1 MKTFRLL
8 RLDHLVIDTRN
19 LQRSLDFYAK
29 FPGVDISVEKGR
41 GVARIG
47 RQKINIHEYPPTLF
61 PVASRPVTGHQA
73 FGLEFPGTFDRFRAS
88 FPFPAERGPH
98 GGTKDFFVK
107 DPDGNR
113 IEIRFAPASPRP
125 RIRYLALLAADRE
138 ASLRFYSQILGLEVA
153 QCENGALC
161 RLGTGHLRLVA
172 EDGELAG
179 GAADFCLITDADIA
193 AVEKELAGA
202 PFVPG
207 LGIVG
212 RHGALG
218 PMRSVYLRDPGG
230 NLVEIAEYGEK
241 RGVS

>member
-1 MKTFRLL
+1 M
-8 RLDHLVIDTRN
+8 
-19 LQRSLDFYAK
+19 
-29 FPGVDISVEKGR
+29 
-41 GVARIG
+41 
-47 RQKINIHEYPPTLF
+47 
-61 PVASRPVTGHQA
+61 
-73 FGLEFPGTFDRFRAS
+73 
-88 FPFPAERGPH
+88 
-98 GGTKDFFVK
+98 

-113 IEIRFAPASPRP
+113 IEIRFAPASTQP

-161 RLGTGHLRLVA
+161 RLGTGHLRLEA
-172 EDGELAG
+172 KDGDLAG
-179 GAADFCLITDADIA
+179 GAADFCLITDADIT

-230 NLVEIAEYGEK
+230 NLVEIAEYEEK
-241 RGVS
+241 RPLS